1 MKGAVKVMQWIDKL
15 IQKLYLKQKDN
26 MVFTDPNFK
35 VHTSYYFNRLLVKEY
50 QNKECIVVYA
60 DVNGLSKFPVE
71 EGDEILRL
79 VIRDIRNLEPKE
91 LVKCGGDEFVFL
103 FNKDFNVKNLDTIRR
118 VSYGYVM
125 KEKGED
131 LTEAMLK
138 ASQYAK
144 KRKNKRQKR

>member
-1 MKGAVKVMQWIDKL
+1 MKGVQRMQWIDNL
-15 IQKLYLKQKDN
+15 IQKLYLKQEDN
-26 MVFTDPNFK
+26 MVFTDPDFK
-35 VHTSYYFNRLLVKEY
+35 VHTPYYFHRLLVTEY
-50 QNKECIVVYA
+50 QNRECIVVYA

-79 VIRDIRNLEPKE
+79 VIKDIENLEPKE

-103 FNKDFNVKNLDTIRR
+103 FDKDFNVKDLDSIRR

-125 KEKGED
+125 KEKGEN
-131 LTEAMLK
+131 LYEAMLK